1 MHGFNTQI
9 AERLS
14 RRLDGIRDDLFALL
28 DDLEKLLGGAHMRT
42 GTTFSVLAFL
52 ARSFGVPATADAMKV
67 LHHTMRMWEARD
79 QFGPPALN

>member
-1 MHGFNTQI
+1 MYGFNAQT

-14 RRLDGIRDDLFALL
+14 RRLDAIRDDLSALL

-67 LHHTMRMWEARD
+67 LHDIMRMWEARD